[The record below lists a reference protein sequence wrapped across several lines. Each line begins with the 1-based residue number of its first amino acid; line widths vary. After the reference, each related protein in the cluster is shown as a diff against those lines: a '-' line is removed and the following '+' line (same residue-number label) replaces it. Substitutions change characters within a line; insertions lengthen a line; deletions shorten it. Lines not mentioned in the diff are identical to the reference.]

1 MRFYLPFVNER
12 AAARCYTLKYA
23 TEIEPGPGREQGSC
37 LMSTALPDHMPSIEL
52 FHGLSTGQVE
62 AISAISTRRE
72 FEAGD
77 VILEQGTPGD
87 SLYIIGSGQV
97 EISIRDADGG
107 EHTRLYLGPGQIFGE
122 FALLDGGQRSAT
134 IRADESGAVL
144 YQIQRG
150 PFLAL
155 CEQDTRLG
163 YLVMRNLALDLAFK
177 VRHRNAEG
185 VGR

>member
-1 MRFYLPFVNER
+1 MN
-12 AAARCYTLKYA
+12 A
-23 TEIEPGPGREQGSC
+23 
-37 LMSTALPDHMPSIEL
+37 ALPELLPSVEL
-52 FHGLSTGQVE
+52 FHGLSAEQVA
-62 AISAISTRRE
+62 AIRAISTRRE
-72 FEAGD
+72 FSAGA

-87 SLYIIGSGQV
+87 SLYIIGGGQV
-97 EISIRDADGG
+97 EIRIRDANGG
-107 EHTRLYLGPGQIFGE
+107 THTRLYLGPGQIFGE

-134 IRADESGAVL
+134 IRADEGGAIL
-144 YQIQRG
+144 FQIQRG

-185 VGR
+185 GGR